1 MGEILDRKCVIRIFS
16 EYLALGRKSSK
27 MIITREQGPEG
38 MNYFQVYHISLRS
51 IYNQKMGS
59 K

>member
-1 MGEILDRKCVIRIFS
+1 MGEISDRKCVIRIFS
-16 EYLALGRKSSK
+16 EYVALGGKSSK
-27 MIITREQGPEG
+27 MIITREQRHEG